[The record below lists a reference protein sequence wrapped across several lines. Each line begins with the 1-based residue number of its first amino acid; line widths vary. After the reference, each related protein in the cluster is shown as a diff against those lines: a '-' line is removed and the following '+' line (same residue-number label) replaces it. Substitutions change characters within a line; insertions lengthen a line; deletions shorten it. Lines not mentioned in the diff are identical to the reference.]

1 MEVLPR
7 IDELRPL
14 RSGARHRK
22 ECLFMPRRCSKC
34 IFDDFS
40 FLAMDSLPIVA
51 AGDPEPCTTGTEWR
65 RATIMLPLYSDRAGR
80 IIRVAQLNKIAFSP
94 PKGTSYPELDRA

>member
-1 MEVLPR
+1 
-7 IDELRPL
+7 
-14 RSGARHRK
+14 
-22 ECLFMPRRCSKC
+22 MPRRCSKC
-34 IFDDFS
+34 IFDDFYF

-51 AGDPEPCTTGTEWR
+51 ADDPEPCTTGTEWR
-65 RATIMLPLYSDRAGR
+65 STTIMLPLCSDRTGR